1 MKVVIRKEFQH
12 LSKAIVGIITNFNSS
27 GIYFSEPVRNAIKI
41 FELDSKKVNVKS
53 FKLPNLFNKIVYGY
67 FRKSKAKRSFE
78 FATILLQRNIG
89 TPQPIAYFENSDII
103 GLKDSYYMSE
113 QMDIDLLFR
122 DLIIND
128 NYPDKENI
136 LRQFVQFMFD
146 LHEKN
151 IEFIDNTSGNTLIKK
166 VGENKYD
173 FYLVDLN
180 RMNFDRKMSLK
191 KRMLNMSKLTNKP
204 DIVKVMSDEYAKLS
218 NKTYDEIYNLLA
230 VGSENFQE
238 RFKRKRRLKKK
249 LFFWR

>member
-12 LSKAIVGIITNFNSS
+12 LSKAIVGIITNFNSG

-136 LRQFVQFMFD
+136 LRQFVQFMFG

-204 DIVKVMSDEYAKLS
+204 DIVKVMSDEYARLS
-218 NKTYDEIYNLLA
+218 NKTYDEIYTLLA